1 MTMSPR
7 QYFLTFYRAMHM
19 HSMDYAITRCLF
31 VRPSVLLSHASI
43 VSQRLNISP
52 GFFIVRLPHHSSF
65 SVQNFMAVFR
75 LGARGRRMQVYQKS
89 EIFDQYLALSRK

>member
-31 VRPSVLLSHASI
+31 VRPSVRLSHASI

-52 GFFIVRLPHHSSF
+52 GFFIVRLPHRTKLYGSIPTRS
-65 SVQNFMAVFR
+65 Q
-75 LGARGRRMQVYQKS
+75 GASNAWCIKKI